1 MENTI
6 TIPSGLE
13 GFINTKTLQA
23 PTVTDRSIFLI
34 DGTLQELEEDRTCP
48 KCGARMHIHDTYD
61 ISLSHIPF
69 GRTLSAVRFEKH
81 RYICP
86 GCHSTSMQGVPF
98 QAGGHRITVPL
109 HSFARDL
116 LALGMTNKDVSELTG
131 LGRNTVKEIDKE
143 RLLEKYTAD
152 GRHLKKPERQAKYL
166 GVDEFLLHR
175 GHEYATIIID
185 LETGHV
191 LWLAYG
197 KKKKSLYDFIKFV
210 GEEWMDG
217 VEAVACDMNSDY
229 QEVFED
235 CCPHIQ
241 VVFDYFHIRKN
252 FNDKVVAEVRKDEQ
266 RRLYSEGRKEE
277 ARMLKNTKYI
287 LTSNRQ
293 TLRKKDDKAK
303 EDRKANIEGRIFD
316 GGKQKE
322 TRGGNEEL
330 YDALLKENK
339 LLFLSDM
346 VKEKLSHAYTLVDEC
361 KMAKEITEII
371 DICNDSGNK
380 HFIWFARL
388 LENHFEGIIAHG
400 TYKISSGKVEGTNNL
415 IKTVRRKAY
424 GYRDNDYFFLKIM
437 DESRREYVR
446 NPKSHKNYD

>member
-6 TIPSGLE
+6 TIPSSLK
-13 GFINTKTLQA
+13 GFINTKTTEV
-23 PTVTDRSIFLI
+23 PTGTNRRIFLI
-34 DGTLQELEEDRTCP
+34 DGTVKEREEDRICP
-48 KCGARMHIHDTYD
+48 ECGARMHIHDTYN
-61 ISLSHIPF
+61 ISLGHVPF
-69 GRTLSAVRFEKH
+69 GSTLSSVRFEKH
-81 RYICP
+81 RYSCP
-86 GCHSTSMQGVPF
+86 KCHSTCMQLIPF
-98 QAGGHRITVPL
+98 QAESHRITSSL
-109 HSFARDL
+109 HNYVMDL
-116 LALGMTNKDVSELTG
+116 LEMGLTNKTVSEITG
-131 LGRNTVKEIDKE
+131 LGKNTVKDIDKE
-143 RLLEKYTAD
+143 RLLKKYTTD
-152 GRHLKKPERQAKYL
+152 CKHLKKPERQAKYL
-166 GVDEFLLHR
+166 GVDEFLLHK

-185 LETGHV
+185 LETGHI

-197 KKKKSLYDFIKFV
+197 KKKKALYDFIEFV

-266 RRLYSEGRKEE
+266 RRLYSEGRIEE
-277 ARMLKNTKYI
+277 AKMLKNTKYI

-293 TLRKKDDKAK
+293 TLREKDEKSK
-303 EDRKANIEGRIFD
+303 ENNNANIETKIFT

-330 YDALLKENK
+330 YDSLLKENK

-346 VKEKLSHAYTLVDEC
+346 VKEKLSHAYTLDNEC
-361 KMAKEITEII
+361 EMAKEITEII
-371 DICNDSGNK
+371 DICNESGNK
-380 HFIWFARL
+380 HFRWFSNL
-388 LENHFEGIIAHG
+388 LEKHFEGIIAHG
-400 TYKISSGKVEGTNNL
+400 TYKISSGKVEGTNTL

-437 DESRREYVR
+437 DESRKENVR
-446 NPKSHKNYD
+446 NPKSHKIYD